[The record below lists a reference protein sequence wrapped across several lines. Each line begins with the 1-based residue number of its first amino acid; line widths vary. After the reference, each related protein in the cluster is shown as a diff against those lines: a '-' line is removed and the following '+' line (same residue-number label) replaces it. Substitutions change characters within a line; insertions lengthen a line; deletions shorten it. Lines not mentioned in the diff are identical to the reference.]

1 MYAGILNIKLAS
13 PGPVF
18 GRLTVLLI
26 KDSIAAY
33 LEAPALVVK
42 YNELRGPLGRFNH
55 VR

>member
-18 GRLTVLLI
+18 GRLTLI